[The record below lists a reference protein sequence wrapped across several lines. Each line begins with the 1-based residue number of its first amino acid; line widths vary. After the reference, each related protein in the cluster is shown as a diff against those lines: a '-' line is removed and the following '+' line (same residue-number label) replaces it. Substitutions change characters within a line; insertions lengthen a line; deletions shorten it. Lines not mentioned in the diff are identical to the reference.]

1 MDFDGVN
8 VQVCDAK
15 DPEVQQILQ
24 TKGNASYAVTPDT
37 TVLQALQL
45 MNDVQHI
52 EAARAFAERLLRRPG
67 DDDARLTYAF
77 RCTTAR
83 RPERDELNVLR
94 RQLAEHRRRYSASP
108 ADAARVVTNGESL
121 PDSSL
126 PLGELAAWTMVSN
139 LVLNLDEAVARN

>member
-1 MDFDGVN
+1 LKPLGHL
-8 VQVCDAK
+8 
-15 DPEVQQILQ
+15 P
-24 TKGNASYAVTPDT
+24 NACCAGPAMTTP
-37 TVLQALQL
+37 VS
-45 MNDVQHI
+45 
-52 EAARAFAERLLRRPG
+52 
-67 DDDARLTYAF
+67 TYAF

-83 RPERDELNVLR
+83 RPEREELNVLR
-94 RQLAEHRRRYSASP
+94 SQLAEQRRRYSASP